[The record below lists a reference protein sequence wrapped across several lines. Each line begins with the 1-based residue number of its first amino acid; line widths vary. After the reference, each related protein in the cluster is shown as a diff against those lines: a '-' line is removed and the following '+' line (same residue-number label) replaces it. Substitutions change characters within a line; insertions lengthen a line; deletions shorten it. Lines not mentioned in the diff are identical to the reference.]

1 MPGSSSALEILSAA
15 PWFDDKTA
23 AALLQVGLP
32 EPEASNQYEAI
43 RRSGALLYRN
53 GLWRVPDPLRSELRT
68 QLHAR
73 DEEFYAEI
81 LHVYGRHSSNGMA
94 QALSTVLGR
103 SGAAVT
109 TEVLNYVSESG
120 TSGVQSHGAF
130 NRLQDLVYHTS
141 SRPPAD
147 VARDVARLLG
157 IYGVGRS
164 RAMEFFLGLSH
175 WNRNERV
182 EAVAFFDVVLRE
194 RANDTIAAIAGHLVG
209 VFEYAMGNI
218 EEARAMVEAAI
229 TILRSLGDIEGLAVT
244 LSTLGRIERGE
255 YRSTGEKRYIEASIT
270 ALEEAETISVGST
283 RSRSLELLA
292 KSYADHSRFDDARA
306 AAQEAAR
313 IAPSGED
320 GVAAR
325 MTLAL
330 VERADGDF
338 VAYSRAIED
347 ALQIAERD
355 RVEGLRL
362 ASLLNM
368 AATSQRSRGDL
379 PAAEG
384 LARRSLAMGR
394 RLRDRRHIAHSA
406 HTLAGILVDAA
417 SHGAEVDLDEALA
430 LLEESRLILVHLRDT
445 RGVRLVD
452 ETSTRFTSVAR
463 DDGDTSIAAF

>member
-1 MPGSSSALEILSAA
+1 MG
-15 PWFDDKTA
+15 
-23 AALLQVGLP
+23 
-32 EPEASNQYEAI
+32 
-43 RRSGALLYRN
+43 
-53 GLWRVPDPLRSELRT
+53 
-68 QLHAR
+68 
-73 DEEFYAEI
+73 
-81 LHVYGRHSSNGMA
+81 

-109 TEVLNYVSESG
+109 TEILNYVSVSG
-120 TSGVQSHGAF
+120 TSDFQKHGAF
-130 NRLQDLVYHTS
+130 SRLYNLIHHTPG
-141 SRPPAD
+141 RPPAD
-147 VARDVARLLG
+147 VARDIARLLG

-194 RANDTIAAIAGHLVG
+194 QTSDAIAAIAGHLVG
-209 VFEYAMGNI
+209 AFEYAMGNI
-218 EEARAMVEAAI
+218 DEARVRVEAAI
-229 TILRSLGDIEGLAVT
+229 RILRSLGDMDGLAVT
-244 LSTLGRIERGE
+244 LSTLGRIEREE
-255 YRSTGEKRYIEASIT
+255 YRNSGDERHLDASII
-270 ALEEAETISVGST
+270 ALEEAEAISVGST
-283 RSRSLELLA
+283 RARTLGLLA
-292 KSYADHSRFDDARA
+292 MSYADHSRFGDARA

-320 GVAAR
+320 GVATR

-338 VAYSRAIED
+338 VAYSRALED
-347 ALQIAERD
+347 ALQVAERD

-379 PAAEG
+379 PAAES

-394 RLRDRRHIAHSA
+394 RLRDRRHVAHSA
-406 HTLAGILVDAA
+406 HTLAGILIDAA
-417 SHGAEVDLDEALA
+417 SHGAEVDLGEALA
-430 LLEESRLILVHLRDT
+430 LLEESRRILVHLRDT

-452 ETSTRFTSVAR
+452 ETSARFASVAH
-463 DDGDTSIAAF
+463 DDGDTDIAAF